1 MRLLSLNIKNIR
13 GIRDLTLTLDG
24 KSVVI
29 WGPNGS
35 GKSSIVDA
43 IDYLF
48 TGRISR
54 LVGTGTKD
62 ISLESHG
69 PHIDQNLESAVV
81 EATLKL
87 ATFREPIAIYRELAR
102 PGDIEVCPAAARA
115 DIDQIGEK
123 FRNGGV
129 ILTRRDIQDFVIA
142 EAGKRADVVQNI
154 LNLEEIDAI
163 RNSLQR
169 ANTQLQR
176 RFDSAVNDTKKAT
189 AEVCIFLKTDD
200 FSDEQLLNFVNELR
214 QKLGGD
220 PLSCPVSDILTS
232 SLVRPTS
239 REDQG
244 FNFNLNLFKENI
256 FQINKGICPD
266 NISSRVDI
274 EAELRKLIIKLNND
288 QRLLDELKRFEL
300 TLKALSFVDDSTTEC
315 PVCGHI
321 YTKGHLKHLLDEKLA
336 TAKVAKETR
345 SSISVLSEKLAA
357 PARILLANISE
368 VKRDISKSL
377 LKGQLTEEQETLHTW
392 QSGLNELLE
401 TLNDPIEQFLD
412 CRFASTDIA
421 RLLAPKDTT
430 SLLEHVKT
438 SLQTLSNEP
447 TPEQTALETLIRLE
461 ERVSSLEKRK
471 VDEKNANLFL
481 SRSEA
486 LFAEYE
492 SARES
497 LLSGLYNRVE
507 SRFVEFYRILH
518 WDEENFIARLQS
530 KRASLDLAVD
540 FMERGIYPPQALH
553 SEGHQDSMGLCLYL
567 ALNEEI
573 ALGKSNLVVLD
584 DVVTSI
590 DIDHRKGICRL
601 LKEEFPDHQFI
612 ITTHDKTWSKQ
623 LKQEQ
628 VVESNRVKEIL
639 NWTIEMGPHISQQLN
654 MWEEIEVALS
664 HEKVDKAAFYLRK
677 GSEEFF
683 ETVCDALAA
692 PVTYNSNGQWQLD
705 DWLPAATGQYK
716 TLLERAL
723 KDARNHNNK
732 EMVNALSILET
743 KRKQVYSRIYVEQ
756 WSINAVVHYNS
767 WENLS
772 KQDFVD
778 VADAFRDLHNLFLC
792 SCCGGFLRLLPPKG
806 NDQAVRCRCWKVN
819 WILAR

>member
-1 MRLLSLNIKNIR
+1 M
-13 GIRDLTLTLDG
+13 GE
-24 KSVVI
+24 
-29 WGPNGS
+29 
-35 GKSSIVDA
+35 
-43 IDYLF
+43 
-48 TGRISR
+48 
-54 LVGTGTKD
+54 GTKG
-62 ISLESHG
+62 ITLAQHG
-69 PHIDQNLESAVV
+69 SHIDKIFESSFVK
-81 EATLKL
+81 ATLKL

-176 RFDSAVNDTKKAT
+176 GFDNAVDDTKKAT
-189 AEVCIFLKTDD
+189 AEVCIFLRTDD
-200 FSDEQLLNFVNELR
+200 FSDEQLLNFVNKLR

-232 SLVRPTS
+232 SLFRPTS
-239 REDQG
+239 REDRG

-266 NISSRVDI
+266 NISSHVDI

-518 WDEENFIARLQS
+518 WDEENFTARLQS
-530 KRASLDLAVD
+530 KGASLDLAVD

-628 VVESNRVKEIL
+628 VVESDRVKEIL
-639 NWTIEMGPHISQQLN
+639 NWTIEIGPHISQQLKI
-654 MWEEIEVALS
+654 WEEIESALS
-664 HEKVDKAAFYLRK
+664 NEKVGIAAFILRK

-683 ETVCDALAA
+683 ETACDALSA
-692 PVTYNSNGQWQLD
+692 PVTYNSRREWQLD
-705 DWLPAATGQYK
+705 DWLPAAMERYK
-716 TLLERAL
+716 KLLQKAKNAANSWGCKEIVTTLADQDLTRNKIFGRSRVERWNINA
-723 KDARNHNNK
+723 AVHHNN
-732 EMVNALSILET
+732 
-743 KRKQVYSRIYVEQ
+743 
-756 WSINAVVHYNS
+756 
-767 WENLS
+767 WENFS
-772 KQDFVD
+772 KKEFAEV
-778 VADAFRDLHNLFLC
+778 VEAFEDLHGLFIC
-792 SCCGGFLRLLPPKG
+792 SCCGGLLCFVKHKG
-806 NDQAVRCRCWKVN
+806 KDKAVQCPCGKVN
-819 WILAR
+819 WNLERKK